1 MPLGSDPN
9 RSPQASQIQAEAK
22 FQAFLDAKKNC
33 KHSDVPNLTKKQTGK
48 ASLLEGGRSVFKS
61 DFLDDGEEIDAIL
74 QDLHEESACG
84 HHYDR
89 AHQMG
94 KLKDRQ
100 VEDQNRFLQ
109 ERLKHESPA
118 PGESFFDNPAVIP
131 PSSAAKECTA
141 KLVALDEK
149 VVAQLAATRA
159 AEASDV
165 AGATAQVPSPLS
177 FCWARSGKLHHIQ
190 PS

>member
-1 MPLGSDPN
+1 M
-9 RSPQASQIQAEAK
+9 
-22 FQAFLDAKKNC
+22 
-33 KHSDVPNLTKKQTGK
+33 
-48 ASLLEGGRSVFKS
+48 FKS
-61 DFLDDGEEIDAIL
+61 DFLDDGEEIYAIL

-118 PGESFFDNPAVIP
+118 CNHGVGCTHNHQSFGDSQTENPATQYPAVRLQHP
-131 PSSAAKECTA
+131 VVSASQPIYQSKPGDR
-141 KLVALDEK
+141 L
-149 VVAQLAATRA
+149 
-159 AEASDV
+159 
-165 AGATAQVPSPLS
+165 
-177 FCWARSGKLHHIQ
+177 KLHFGNELVLDARVKVNKTFPVGSSRSPCSCWGVRALFIG
-190 PS
+190 